1 MNDFD
6 DVPFLTADEIVCLM
20 GFGLLAAGM
29 IAGLLFMLVPVLR
42 WGLESM
48 RSKWIAGHFLKSQA
62 MPVDTQQR
70 AVATLAQPQMG

>member
-1 MNDFD
+1 MDDID
-6 DVPFLTADEIVCLM
+6 DVPFLTADEIVCYI
-20 GFGLLAAGM
+20 GFGLLAVGM

-48 RSKWIAGHFLKSQA
+48 RSKWIAGHLLKPQA
-62 MPVDTQQR
+62 MPVDAQQR